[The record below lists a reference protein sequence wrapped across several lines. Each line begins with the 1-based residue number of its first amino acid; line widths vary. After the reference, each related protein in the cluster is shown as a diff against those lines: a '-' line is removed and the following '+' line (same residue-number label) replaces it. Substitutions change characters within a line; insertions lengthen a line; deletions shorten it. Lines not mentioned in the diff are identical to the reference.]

1 MQDLQPVLAAA
12 NEWMTAYMKSFY
24 SDDEKIQ
31 FGISIKENHTGYV
44 TDIARQ
50 LAQHLKLNV
59 HDVELAEL
67 MGLLHDVGRFR
78 QWEKYQTFNDADS
91 EDHADLGV
99 KVIVTLPFYDM
110 LSDQDKSLLLFAIKN
125 HNKKEIA
132 QAPDKIHLMF
142 AKLLRDADKLDI
154 YRVLEP
160 YLGPTDNK
168 GFAPGFVEMFARG
181 EQVDYTK
188 MQTQDDRKLV
198 RLMWVYDVNY
208 AWTLQRICQ
217 RGYVD
222 KIINNLMDTPTVRQG
237 VERMR
242 KYIAEK
248 CAETDVA
255 DI

>member
-1 MQDLQPVLAAA
+1 MGYDLNAVLTTAK
-12 NEWMTAYMKSFY
+12 EWMKGYMQSFH
-24 SDDEKIQ
+24 SEDEKIQ
-31 FGISIKENHTGYV
+31 FGIAMKEEHTGYV
-44 TDIARQ
+44 TRISRE
-50 LAQHLKLNV
+50 LAIHLKLDE
-59 HDVELAEL
+59 HDIILSEL

-99 KVIVTLPFYDM
+99 KVIVTLPFYDD
-110 LSDQDKSLLLFAIKN
+110 LSDEDKSYLLFAIKN

-132 QAPDKIHLMF
+132 PAPDEKHLMF
-142 AKLLRDADKLDI
+142 AKMLRDSDKLDI

-168 GFAPGFVEMFARG
+168 GFAPGFVEMFMEG

-208 AWTLQRICQ
+208 AWTLKHICE

-222 KIINNLMDTPTVRQG
+222 KIINNLMDTPQVRLG
-237 VERMR
+237 VNRLREYV
-242 KYIAEK
+242 KNKCKENDIA
-248 CAETDVA
+248 
-255 DI
+255 